1 MKVKHFYKKLLSILL
16 AVCLSISIAPISALA
31 EGAGAVCKIGD
42 DEYAN
47 LDLALEKI
55 GTGERKTIE
64 LLADIYYDKIQ
75 WRHSDFTNVL
85 FYDGHVG
92 QQKKYSDGRSGYN
105 VGDKKAFFAF
115 EG

>member
-1 MKVKHFYKKLLSILL
+1 MKVKHCYKKLLSILL

-64 LLADIYYDKIQ
+64 LLADIYYDKGMVIENKNVEFALNEY
-75 WRHSDFTNVL
+75 DLNITNT
-85 FYDGHVG
+85 
-92 QQKKYSDGRSGYN
+92 SSSMP
-105 VGDKKAFFAF
+105 
-115 EG
+115 